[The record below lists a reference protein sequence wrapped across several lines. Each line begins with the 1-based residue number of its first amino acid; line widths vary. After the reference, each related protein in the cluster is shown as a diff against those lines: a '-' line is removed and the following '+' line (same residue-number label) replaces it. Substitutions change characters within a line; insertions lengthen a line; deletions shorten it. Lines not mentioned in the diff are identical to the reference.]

1 MYFSTEV
8 EEKMTVM
15 KNVITFVV
23 LFIIGVFIF
32 SGAINGFI
40 GTNKSSIATPAPQVA
55 GENSGQANISQTNE
69 QQSPAFP
76 KTFLIPKLGI
86 NVPVE
91 HVGMD
96 SKGAMD
102 VPKNA
107 DNVAWYKLGYKVG
120 DKGSAVIAGHFDKED
135 GSPAVFYNLSTLAN
149 GDEIIVRDE
158 AGKEFKYKVTR
169 KQTFNFDEVP
179 LNEVFASADK
189 ARLNLITC
197 DGVFDKNAKNYSKRT
212 VIYSEL
218 L

>member
-1 MYFSTEV
+1 
-8 EEKMTVM
+8 M
-15 KNVITFVV
+15 KTVITFVV
-23 LFIIGVFIF
+23 LFIIGFFIF

-40 GTNKSSIATPAPQVA
+40 QGKAPLIGSGKNSSATPAPQIA
-55 GENSGQANISQTNE
+55 GETAGQSGVSQTNPQLN
-69 QQSPAFP
+69 QQSPALP

-102 VPKNA
+102 VPKDA

-120 DKGSAVIAGHFDKED
+120 DNGSAVIAGHFDKED
-135 GSPAVFYNLSTLAN
+135 GSPAVFYNLTSLAS
-149 GDEIIVRDE
+149 GDEIIVRDD
-158 AGKEFKYKVTR
+158 AGKEYKYKVTK

-179 LNEVFASADK
+179 LNEVFASTDK

>member
-1 MYFSTEV
+1 
-8 EEKMTVM
+8 M
-15 KNVITFVV
+15 KTFVTFVV

-40 GTNKSSIATPAPQVA
+40 GSGKNPSSSPGTQIA
-55 GENSGQANISQTNE
+55 GETTKQTETSPKVNQ
-69 QQSPAFP
+69 QQSPSLP
-76 KTFLIPKLGI
+76 KTFIVPKLGI
-86 NVPVE
+86 NAPVE

-120 DKGSAVIAGHFDKED
+120 DKGSAVIAGHFDKVD
-135 GSPAVFYNLSTLAN
+135 GSPAVFYNLTSLTK
-149 GDEIIVRDE
+149 GDEILVRDE
-158 AGKEFKYKVTR
+158 AGKEFKYKVTS

-179 LNEVFASADK
+179 LNEVFASSDK

-218 L
+218 I